1 MGIENPRQRRQR
13 INAWQSEDRPFAPAP
28 GYDAWVSK
36 RAKLLNKT
44 EAEVRA
50 NAKGLQETFGITEQA
65 VMDFVEEVERE
76 NSNAA

>member
-13 INAWQSEDRPFAPAP
+13 IDAWQSEDRPFAPAP
-28 GYDAWVSK
+28 SYDAWVSK
-36 RAKLLNKT
+36 RATLLNKT
-44 EAEVRA
+44 DAEVRA
-50 NAKGLQETFGITEQA
+50 NTKNLQEIFGLSEQD